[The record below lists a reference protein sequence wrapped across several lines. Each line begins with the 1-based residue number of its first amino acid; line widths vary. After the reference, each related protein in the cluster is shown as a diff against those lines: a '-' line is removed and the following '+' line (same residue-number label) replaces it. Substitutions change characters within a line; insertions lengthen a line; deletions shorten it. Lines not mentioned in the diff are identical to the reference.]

1 MRRGLHPAVLFLV
14 LAAGLFWRVL
24 FLGETLIATDFLHA
38 SPLWTAH
45 PQPVR
50 NPLHADTIEHYYPA
64 EVLSHEH
71 ARRGQIPRA
80 TPYVFN
86 GAPIPHGVH
95 IWNSVWPPKLAFLL
109 AFDPVRSYD
118 LYAIAHWWLA
128 GVAMAAFL
136 RSLGI
141 GPFAAFAGA
150 LAYALSGRAAV
161 WLHSHYMMPTLAY
174 APLAFLWAA
183 RGSWLTALPV
193 AGLFFT
199 NPHGGLAVGAALL
212 FYRPASWKA
221 VAAGTALAGVALVP
235 LAHAV
240 LTGVRDARGEAEYFY
255 RDGFRTWMLLAD
267 LFSPGLWPG
276 SMPRNEYNVYV
287 GLLPLAG
294 ALAALGRERYW
305 TAVMGV
311 TLAVATLY
319 PLPVWVAPVSF
330 SLPTRYLFLFTLGA
344 CVLFARALE
353 RRPLPAWTKAAVVLI
368 VLADL
373 APRFHAWNRPYD
385 AAPLRERPAVADV
398 LQGGRVGWRLS
409 DHPQLQRPVTPPL
422 QLFGIPSVQ
431 GYHTMVPQAQAEA
444 VAGAGRVVGGRL
456 IELTSP
462 EHPALDALGMRYFVT
477 DRPFAA
483 RRFRLIYEGSVL
495 VYENPSAAPSPPR
508 APPAS
513 LPWVG
518 LAVTAV
524 AACVC
529 VWGAGRAAR
538 RGRAAGASG

>member
-1 MRRGLHPAVLFLV
+1 MGKPAVLFAV
-14 LAAGLFWRVL
+14 LAVALFWRVL
-24 FLGETLIATDFLHA
+24 FLGETLIAADFLHA
-38 SPLWTAH
+38 SPVWTAD
-45 PQPVR
+45 PKPVR

-64 EVLSHEH
+64 EVLSSAH
-71 ARRGQIPRA
+71 ARRGEIPLS

-150 LAYALSGRAAV
+150 LAYALSGRSAV
-161 WLHSHYMMPTLAY
+161 WLHSHYMMATLAY
-174 APLAFLWAA
+174 APLAFLWAG
-183 RGSWLTALPV
+183 RGSWLAALPV

-212 FYRPASWKA
+212 FYRRSSWKA
-221 VAAGTALAGVALVP
+221 VGAGAALAAVALVP
-235 LAHAV
+235 LAYAI
-240 LTGVRDARGEAEYFY
+240 LTGIRDARGEAEYFY
-255 RDGFRTWMLLAD
+255 RDGFKTWMLLAD
-267 LFSPGLWPG
+267 LFSPGLWQG

-294 ALAALGRERYW
+294 ALATLGRDRYW
-305 TAVMGV
+305 TAVMGL

-319 PLPVWVAPVSF
+319 PLPVWAAPVSF
-330 SLPTRYLFLFTLGA
+330 SLPTRYLFLFTIGA
-344 CVLFARALE
+344 CIGFARALE
-353 RRPLPAWTKAAVVLI
+353 LRPLPAWTKAAVVLV

-373 APRFHAWNRPYD
+373 GPRFYEWNRPYD
-385 AAPLRERPAVADV
+385 PAPLRERPEVVDV
-398 LQGGRVGWRLS
+398 LRDGRVGWSLS

-422 QLFGIPSVQ
+422 QLFGIASVQ
-431 GYHTMVPQAQAEA
+431 GYHTMVPKAQAA
-444 VAGAGRVVGGRL
+444 ALGGAGHVVGGRL

-477 DRPFAA
+477 DRPFAPS
-483 RRFRLIYEGSVL
+483 RFRLIHEGSVR
-495 VYENPSAAPSPPR
+495 VYENPDARAVAPREPPR
-508 APPAS
+508 ALLWA
-513 LPWVG
+513 G
-518 LAVTAV
+518 LAGTLLGGV
-524 AACVC
+524 ACVL
-529 VWGAGRAAR
+529 GARLDR
-538 RGRAAGASG
+538 RRPVPV